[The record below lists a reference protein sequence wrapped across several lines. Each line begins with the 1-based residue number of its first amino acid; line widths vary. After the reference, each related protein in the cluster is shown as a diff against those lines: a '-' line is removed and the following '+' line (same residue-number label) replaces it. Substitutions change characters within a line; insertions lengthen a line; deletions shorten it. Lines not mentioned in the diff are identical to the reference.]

1 VAAAGTGAVPDQ
13 TGETGGAE
21 GQFVVCPLILA

>member
-13 TGETGGAE
+13 TREIGGAE
-21 GQFVVCPLILA
+21 GQLTLRPLID